1 MKKDIEAAFGSSLSQ
16 EIDIV
21 LSGMSNSLKEN
32 FGQLRSRLDEMEQ
45 NIIKAIQH
53 KENQQIV
60 QLKQQ
65 LEAKERRILELTMKG
80 NQDDGKDGAIKKL
93 NETIRNLQVQ
103 VDQFKN
109 IKSSES
115 DYTLKKLN

>member
-65 LEAKERRILELTMKG
+65 LEVKERRILELTMKG
-80 NQDDGKDGAIKKL
+80 NQEDGNDAAIKKL
-93 NETIRNLQVQ
+93 NETIKNL
-103 VDQFKN
+103 
-109 IKSSES
+109 
-115 DYTLKKLN
+115 

>member
-65 LEAKERRILELTMKG
+65 LEVKERRILELTMKG
-80 NQDDGKDGAIKKL
+80 NQEDGKDAAIKKL
-93 NETIRNLQVQ
+93 NETIKNL
-103 VDQFKN
+103 
-109 IKSSES
+109 
-115 DYTLKKLN
+115 

>member
-93 NETIRNLQVQ
+93 NETIKNL
-103 VDQFKN
+103 
-109 IKSSES
+109 
-115 DYTLKKLN
+115 